1 MHCTL
6 FFYSV
11 GDVFASITYV
21 EQHEKAEIVTQCA
34 GNTLEVVINRRKY
47 LEMLQKTKLTLN
59 RTHEKVEQK
68 VEPIVKG
75 IEEEKVNIRVTR
87 PQSKKERAE
96 AERTEVVQT
105 NEGVKVKHPDEA
117 LKELEEVEIAEADR
131 HDKISIQDSSITIF
145 YKTVKMSSVSSDGDL
160 DEYVLPVF
168 EWRDRLPE
176 KDNGLIAKSS
186 DSSIPVFK
194 VSCGTPP
201 ENFIPVATV
210 DVDGPSNDE
219 NIKLL

>member
-1 MHCTL
+1 MKP
-6 FFYSV
+6 V
-11 GDVFASITYV
+11 
-21 EQHEKAEIVTQCA
+21 
-34 GNTLEVVINRRKY
+34 
-47 LEMLQKTKLTLN
+47 
-59 RTHEKVEQK
+59 
-68 VEPIVKG
+68 VKG
-75 IEEEKVNIRVTR
+75 IEKEKVNIRVTR

-96 AERTEVVQT
+96 AERSEVVQT

-145 YKTVKMSSVSSDGDL
+145 YKTVEMSSVSSDGDL

-168 EWRDRLPE
+168 EWRGRLPE
-176 KDNGLIAKSS
+176 KDNGVIAKSS

-194 VSCGTPP
+194 VSSGIPP

-210 DVDGPSNDE
+210 DVDGPSDDE